1 MDEFELMDQE
11 LVWDRS
17 STWYSTLMES
27 LRKYDALKGKLSSD
41 GYLQMLQNL
50 CEVQDNVSKLYQYSS
65 SYTDLQV
72 DCMKQCLN
80 LLERGVG
87 YDSELQNIFERTSFK
102 LRRFLLKIGKDKSG
116 NGKHEQ
122 IEYPKDK
129 LFQYKVE
136 RLDTIL
142 RDVSADLST
151 QSKLEL
157 SRRTEKKLPQKS
169 LAELSLDKERQIQR
183 KTELASNLIIIS
195 YFKKKLHL

>member
-50 CEVQDNVSKLYQYSS
+50 CETQDNVSKLYQHST
-65 SYTDLQV
+65 SYTDSQV
-72 DCMKQCLN
+72 ECMQECLN
-80 LLERGVG
+80 LLERCVAH
-87 YDSELQNIFERTSFK
+87 DSELQNIFERTSFK

-116 NGKHEQ
+116 NGKHGQ

-183 KTELASNLIIIS
+183 KAELASNLIIIS